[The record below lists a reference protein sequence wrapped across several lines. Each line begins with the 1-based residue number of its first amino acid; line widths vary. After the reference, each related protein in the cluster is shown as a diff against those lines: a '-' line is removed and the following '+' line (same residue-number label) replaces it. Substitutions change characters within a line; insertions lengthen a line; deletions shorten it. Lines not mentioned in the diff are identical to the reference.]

1 MGTDQTVSL
10 SYFSW
15 VSMWVLIRL
24 SYLGI
29 SHEYPQCMQGQ
40 IQRGLGGGGGGLTEP
55 PFDLKFHFHG
65 KFWIKFDKP
74 GTFFLKLLL
83 NKSILLPVN
92 VCNTAG

>member
-1 MGTDQTVSL
+1 MHAGADSKGVG
-10 SYFSW
+10 W
-15 VSMWVLIRL
+15 GV
-24 SYLGI
+24 
-29 SHEYPQCMQGQ
+29 
-40 IQRGLGGGGGGLTEP
+40 GGLTER

-83 NKSILLPVN
+83 NKSILQPVN